1 MVCKLADRQ
10 SVYHPCVDDLRVQK
24 GLATRERLVA
34 VAGSLFGAYGYEGT
48 SIEAILEAA
57 GLKRGALYHHFDS
70 KKALFDAALD
80 RAIARI
86 ADVVAAAARRAGP
99 DPVAALRAGCTAW
112 LELAMDPAI
121 QRVVLLDPPS
131 VVGWD
136 RLRALDETHTLGGL
150 RRNFELIAKQG
161 RVPAGDT
168 NLLAHMLLA
177 SLTELALHVARADDQ
192 PAALASA
199 TSALDLLLS
208 RLLADGTTSGK

>member
-112 LELAMDPAI
+112 LELAMDPAGAHGAG
-121 QRVVLLDPPS
+121 VA
-131 VVGWD
+131 D
-136 RLRALDETHTLGGL
+136 RAGLARGEGG
-150 RRNFELIAKQG
+150 RSAG
-161 RVPAGDT
+161 RVGVGDVRPRS
-168 NLLAHMLLA
+168 AVVA
-177 SLTELALHVARADDQ
+177 SV
-192 PAALASA
+192 
-199 TSALDLLLS
+199 
-208 RLLADGTTSGK
+208 G

>member
-1 MVCKLADRQ
+1 M
-10 SVYHPCVDDLRVQK
+10 DDLRVQK

-34 VAGSLFGAYGYEGT
+34 VAGSLFGAHGYEGT
-48 SIEAILEAA
+48 SIEAILDGA
-57 GLKRGALYHHFDS
+57 GVKRGALYHHFDS

-80 RAIARI
+80 RAIAQI
-86 ADVVAAAARRAGP
+86 AEVVAAAARRAGP
-99 DPVAALRAGCTAW
+99 DPVAALRAGCLAW

-168 NLLAHMLLA
+168 DLLAHMLLA
-177 SLTELALHVARADDQ
+177 SLTELALHVARAEDQ
-192 PAALASA
+192 PAALESA
-199 TSALDLLLS
+199 TSALNLLLS
-208 RLLADGTTSGK
+208 RLLGG